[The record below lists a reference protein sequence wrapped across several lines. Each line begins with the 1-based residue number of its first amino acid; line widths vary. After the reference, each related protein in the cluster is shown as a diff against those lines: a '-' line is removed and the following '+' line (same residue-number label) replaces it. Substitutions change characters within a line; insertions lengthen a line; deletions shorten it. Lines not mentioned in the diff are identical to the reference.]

1 MKVSELIAQLLELD
15 QDALVVMSSDQE
27 GNSYHPVT
35 VLDSIL
41 YSNYEQAVFDD
52 EEELIK
58 YVFEDDD
65 YDDEELAEMKE
76 QYNPVPA
83 IAIWP

>member
-1 MKVSELIAQLLELD
+1 MKVAELVAELLKLD

-27 GNSYHPVT
+27 GNSYHPVR
-35 VLDSIL
+35 VLDKVL
-41 YSNYEQAVFDD
+41 YSNYEDVVFDD
-52 EEELIK
+52 EEELIS
-58 YVFEDDD
+58 YVFEGDD

-83 IAIWP
+83 VAIWP

>member
-41 YSNYEQAVFDD
+41 YSDYEQVVFDD